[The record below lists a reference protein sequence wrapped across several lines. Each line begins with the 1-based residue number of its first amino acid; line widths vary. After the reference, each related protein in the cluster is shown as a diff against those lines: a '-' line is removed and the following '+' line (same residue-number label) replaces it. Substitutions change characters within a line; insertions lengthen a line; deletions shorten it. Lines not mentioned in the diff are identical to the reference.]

1 MKDIKICVIGGDR
14 RQGYLANQL
23 SHEGCSVSAYGV
35 TGYDNLDSLELA
47 LEGANVVILPLP
59 VSPDGVFLSSSSD
72 EGRLRISHLL
82 DTFTRFGVSKIIGG
96 SFKKELLY
104 EIENRKIEV
113 LDFAKSE
120 ALLVKNALCT
130 AEGAIEIAM
139 RELPINIQGSHSAVI
154 GYGRIAR
161 LLTRRL
167 IALGGEVSVFAR
179 RAEALA
185 CAVCDGA
192 SAYSITEIK
201 ESLAGTDVIFNTV
214 PAMILDKSEL
224 SILDKDTLIIDLASA
239 PGGVNFSEVKLL
251 GLKAIWALSLPGKYA
266 PKTAAKIICAE
277 IRDKLTAGGDST

>member
-23 SHEGCSVSAYGV
+23 SNEGFSVSAYGV
-35 TGYDNLDSLELA
+35 TGYENFHSLEFA
-47 LEGANVVILPLP
+47 LEGAKVVILPLP

-72 EGRLRISHLL
+72 DGRLRILHLL

-96 SFKKELLY
+96 NFKKELLL
-104 EIENRKIEV
+104 EIDKRGIEV
-113 LDFAKSE
+113 YDFAKSE

-139 RELPINIQGSHSAVI
+139 RELPINIQDSHSAVI

-167 IALGGEVSVFAR
+167 IALGGKVSVFAR
-179 RAEALA
+179 RSEAIA
-185 CAVCDGA
+185 CANCDGA
-192 SAYSITEIK
+192 AGFNIADIK
-201 ESLAGTDVIFNTV
+201 EMLATSDVIFNTV
-214 PAMILDKSEL
+214 PAMILDRQEL
-224 SILDKDTLIIDLASA
+224 SVLNKNTLIIDLASA
-239 PGGVNFSEVKLL
+239 PGGVNLSEVKTL

-266 PKTAAKIICAE
+266 PETAAKIICDE
-277 IRDKLTAGGDST
+277 IRDKLAVGGDTP